1 MSQVSPL
8 LRFGL
13 VFGKAAS
20 GPLLG
25 LSKPVAFP
33 VGLDDV
39 VYRSTDIGHL
49 VRHQAAFWADAV

>member
-1 MSQVSPL
+1 MSQVFPL

-39 VYRSTDIGHL
+39 APVGQS
-49 VRHQAAFWADAV
+49 VQ